1 MDPEREA
8 VAGAADRREH
18 PRQLITAVTRDVQ
31 DWSELLGPELIE
43 AFELEQVGW
52 EEIASGGEPWVELA
66 GVEQPC
72 LATHALD
79 VPPQA
84 RPRCF
89 ADHRADIR
97 RQLCRWADLELP
109 HGADQHLD
117 DAVGDLFL
125 QVQHAQR

>member
-8 VAGAADRREH
+8 VAGATDRCEH
-18 PRQLITAVTRDVQ
+18 PRQLIAAVARDVQ
-31 DWSELLGPELIE
+31 DRTELLGAQLIE
-43 AFELEQVGW
+43 ALQLEQMGW

-89 ADHRADIR
+89 ADHRADIG
-97 RQLCRWADLELP
+97 RQLCRWA
-109 HGADQHLD
+109 
-117 DAVGDLFL
+117 
-125 QVQHAQR
+125 